1 MGAGRAK
8 AASPAGSSGVR
19 SESPDPARRAA
30 FEVLRAVSGRD
41 AYANLALPA
50 VLRRHRMV
58 GREAAWATELTYGT
72 LRGRGTYDAIL
83 ATCVDRPLD
92 ALDPPVLDLL
102 RLGTHQL
109 VATRVPD
116 HAAVSTTVAL
126 TRREL
131 GPGPAR
137 LVNAVLRRV
146 ARDDLDGWLD
156 RLAPPDASDPDVA
169 LAVRTSHPV
178 WVVRALREALRADG
192 RPDTQLPELLTADNE
207 PAQVTLAV
215 RPGRGSVETVHGEA
229 AALGMGAT
237 RGRWSPWAVRLTHGD
252 PGRLPSVQA
261 GQAGVQD
268 EGSQLVAGILASAPL
283 SGSDTRWADLTAG
296 PGGKAALLAGLGA
309 QGQAAS
315 QADSPVTLTAVEIN
329 PGRAR
334 LVRETLAGS
343 PMPWE
348 VVVADARTVGADVAA
363 GRAAPYDRVLLDAP
377 CTGLGALR
385 RRPEARWRRQPADVA
400 ALSAQQRG
408 LLQAAV
414 DATRPGG
421 LIAYTTCSPHLAETR
436 MVVDALLA
444 ERADLA
450 VVDAVPVLARLAPD
464 LAVGP
469 GPFVQLWPDRH
480 GTDAMFLA
488 LLRRSAS

>member
-1 MGAGRAK
+1 
-8 AASPAGSSGVR
+8 
-19 SESPDPARRAA
+19 
-30 FEVLRAVSGRD
+30 VLRAVSGRG

-50 VLRRHRMV
+50 ELRRRRVV

-109 VATRVPD
+109 LATRVPD

-126 TRREL
+126 TRQEL

-156 RLAPPDASDPDVA
+156 RLVPPDVADPDVA

-192 RPDTQLPELLTADNE
+192 RSDTQLPDLLTADNE

-215 RPGRGSVETVHGEA
+215 RPGRGSVDAVHDEA
-229 AALGMGAT
+229 AALGMGTT

-261 GQAGVQD
+261 GRAGVQD

-283 SGSDTRWADLTAG
+283 SGSDTRWVDLAAG
-296 PGGKAALLAGLGA
+296 PGGKAALLAGLGGC
-309 QGQAAS
+309 QCHRGAS

-334 LVRETLAGS
+334 LVRETLTGS
-343 PMPWE
+343 PVPWE
-348 VVVADARTVGADVAA
+348 VVVADARTVAADVAA
-363 GRAAPYDRVLLDAP
+363 GRVAPYDRVLLDAP

-408 LLQAAV
+408 LLRAAV

-436 MVVDALLA
+436 TVVDELLA
-444 ERADLA
+444 ERGDLA
-450 VVDAVPVLARLAPD
+450 LVDAVPVLARLAPD
-464 LAVGP
+464 LPVGP
-469 GPFVQLWPDRH
+469 GPFVQLWPDLH